1 LEIKKSLSPKKKDRK
16 VENSKL
22 INVIGKKEQICV
34 KTNASSKELK
44 KISSKKLHEELVSN
58 VKTVNIKLNELIS
71 SSSKKQDL
79 GTVKIKKQFKEI
91 PFTTKMSSSTQEIID
106 IKKKPFKLEI
116 NLDNRLDNTED
127 IIKKILKNEF

>member
-1 LEIKKSLSPKKKDRK
+1 M
-16 VENSKL
+16 
-22 INVIGKKEQICV
+22 
-34 KTNASSKELK
+34 
-44 KISSKKLHEELVSN
+44 
-58 VKTVNIKLNELIS
+58 IS

>member
-34 KTNASSKELK
+34 KTNASSKEMK

-58 VKTVNIKLNELIS
+58 V
-71 SSSKKQDL
+71 
-79 GTVKIKKQFKEI
+79 
-91 PFTTKMSSSTQEIID
+91 
-106 IKKKPFKLEI
+106 
-116 NLDNRLDNTED
+116 
-127 IIKKILKNEF
+127 